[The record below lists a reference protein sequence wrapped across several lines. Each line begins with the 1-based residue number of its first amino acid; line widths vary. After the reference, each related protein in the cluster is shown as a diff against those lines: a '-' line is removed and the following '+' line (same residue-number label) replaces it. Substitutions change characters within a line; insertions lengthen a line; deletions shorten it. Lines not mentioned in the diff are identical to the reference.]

1 MKMKMFK
8 VSAFVKDNAGGNM
21 AGVVLDCEELQDY
34 QMLEIAKELNF
45 SETAFVVSSE
55 KADFRVRFFTP
66 LHEIDLC
73 GHATIAT
80 FSVLRDLKTISLGKI
95 TQETNAGILEL
106 DIHEDYVFMQQ
117 QTPHFFDEVQYKD
130 IEKCFDQKGFID
142 TRYPVIIGSTGLR
155 EIFVPIKSKKLLNSM
170 VMKKQQVI
178 ELSKEKNV
186 IGLHLFAVSDE
197 YDAYCRN
204 FAPIVGIDEESAT
217 GTSNGLLGAYFNKF
231 ISHKDK
237 FTFVQGEA
245 MGKTSMIKVQLV
257 KGSESSNS
265 VWVGGKAI
273 ICT

>member
-1 MKMKMFK
+1 MKMFK

-155 EIFVPIKSKKLLNSM
+155 EIFVPIKSKELLNSM

-217 GTSNGLLGAYFNKF
+217 GTSNGLLGAYFNKY
-231 ISHKDK
+231 ISNKDK

-257 KGSESSNS
+257 KGSESSNG

-273 ICT
+273 ICS